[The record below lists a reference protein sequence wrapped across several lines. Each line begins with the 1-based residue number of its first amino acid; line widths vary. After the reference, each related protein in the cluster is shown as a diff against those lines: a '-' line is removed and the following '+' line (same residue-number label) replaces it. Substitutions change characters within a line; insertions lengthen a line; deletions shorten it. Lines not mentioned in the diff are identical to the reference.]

1 VTGLVASALN
11 APNVVVDWTEDNLL
25 RHIRL
30 DPACDP
36 KGLERILVSRR
47 AVASGTAGEV
57 FAGASISVPASMSL
71 AAWSMSLAALIAV
84 KSEAAPHPA
93 WGSDA
98 RPIRRL
104 PVCVWNPWD
113 AGNCK
118 QQQTNKRTFAF
129 DV

>member
-1 VTGLVASALN
+1 L
-11 APNVVVDWTEDNLL
+11 PWTEDNLL

-36 KGLERILVSRR
+36 KGLKRRPVSRR
-47 AVASGTAGEV
+47 AVASETAGEV
-57 FAGASISVPASMSL
+57 FAAAAISVPASMSL
-71 AAWSMSLAALIAV
+71 AARIAV

-113 AGNCK
+113 AGKGK
-118 QQQTNKRTFAF
+118 QQGTNKRTFAF

>member
-1 VTGLVASALN
+1 MRQMWSWTGRRITCCATSDL
-11 APNVVVDWTEDNLL
+11 
-25 RHIRL
+25 IQ
-30 DPACDP
+30 PATQ
-36 KGLERILVSRR
+36 KGLSEYSSAGVQWRAERLAKCSPGRR
-47 AVASGTAGEV
+47 SA
-57 FAGASISVPASMSL
+57 FLRRCLLPL
-71 AAWSMSLAALIAV
+71 WSMSLAALIAV

-104 PVCVWNPWD
+104 LVSVWNPWD
-113 AGNCK
+113 AGNCE

>member
-1 VTGLVASALN
+1 MTGLVASALN

-71 AAWSMSLAALIAV
+71 AALVDVSCRSDCCQKRSGPASGLGFGC
-84 KSEAAPHPA
+84 EAYTPFA
-93 WGSDA
+93 G
-98 RPIRRL
+98 ICVE
-104 PVCVWNPWD
+104 PVGCGKLQT
-113 AGNCK
+113 A
-118 QQQTNKRTFAF
+118 TNK
-129 DV
+129 

>member
-1 VTGLVASALN
+1 MTGLVASALN

-71 AAWSMSLAALIAV
+71 AALIAV

-104 PVCVWNPWD
+104 LVSVWNPWD
-113 AGNCK
+113 AGNCE